1 MRDRLPLYVGG
12 DLDAE
17 ALGDVRAHLALCE
30 GCARAAREALRAR
43 EVFRSTLSVGARE
56 ILRPSPELWVGV
68 RAALVAE
75 GRLGD
80 RSAVRGSNHPSRARG
95 PARPGLR
102 LLRYAGG
109 LAAAAAVTVFA
120 LVGDVDSGAPGA
132 IRGVADTPT
141 PTVVVGN
148 PLPAA
153 EGGLRRVRPDEA
165 RPLEG
170 AQEVELRS
178 SGAMTPFVLPT
189 QNALAGDRRASGRA
203 ARFR

>member
-56 ILRPSPELWVGV
+56 ILRPSPELWIGV

-80 RSAVRGSNHPSRARG
+80 RSAVRGSNHLSRARTA
-95 PARPGLR
+95 ARPGLR

-109 LAAAAAVTVFA
+109 LAAAAVVTVFA
-120 LVGDVDSGAPGA
+120 LVVDDPGTPGA
-132 IRGVADTPT
+132 IRGVVDTPT
-141 PTVVVGN
+141 PTLVVGN

-178 SGAMTPFVLPT
+178 GGAMTPFVPPT
-189 QNALAGDRRASGRA
+189 QNALAGDRRTSGRA